1 MYWTKIY
8 LSFTLGRTPF
18 LSHNYFFLDVSWL
31 KLRFLWKRLYTYES
45 FEAFFLVIY
54 LSVHTKKSFRF
65 LIKHINSFLPLFS
78 LITCVLCASFNY
90 FRCFLWNFF
99 GNFRW
104 FWRHFISKLKVELL
118 VYVKVHK
125 ILLSCN
131 IFPAKF

>member
-1 MYWTKIY
+1 MSSIYANKQQKNCRHKSFNYRLPLLCTEHKIY

-31 KLRFLWKRLYTYES
+31 KLRFLWKRLYTYET

-54 LSVHTKKSFRF
+54 LSVRTKKSFRL

-104 FWRHFISKLKVELL
+104 FWRHFIS
-118 VYVKVHK
+118 
-125 ILLSCN
+125 
-131 IFPAKF
+131 